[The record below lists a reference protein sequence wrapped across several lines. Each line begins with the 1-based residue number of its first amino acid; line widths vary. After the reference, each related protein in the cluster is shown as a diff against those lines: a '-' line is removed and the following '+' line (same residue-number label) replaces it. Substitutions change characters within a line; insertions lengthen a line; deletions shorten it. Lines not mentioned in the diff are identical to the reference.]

1 MKTTVERLIGAARQ
15 RDPWLGRWLP
25 LICAH
30 AAGTPVL
37 ELGCGW
43 GDDTAVLTAAGL
55 AVTAVDLSDALL
67 AQARQRV
74 PGATFLQQDLCDP
87 WPLDHAGVILASLSL
102 HYFDWVQTQALIR
115 RAAGVLGPDG
125 LLVCRLNSSRDVCYG
140 ALGRL
145 AGHRRIE
152 PGLYH
157 VHGSPKRFVSAA
169 DVDRLFAGWRV
180 LHRRHRVSLRF
191 GLPKAL
197 WELVLQPP
205 PGL

>member
-1 MKTTVERLIGAARQ
+1 MKATVHRVIGVARR
-15 RDPWLGRWLP
+15 RDPWLQPWLP
-25 LICAH
+25 QIIAH
-30 AAGTPVL
+30 AAGKPVL

-55 AVTAVDLSDALL
+55 AVTGLDLSPDLL
-67 AQARQRV
+67 AQARRRV
-74 PGATFLQQDLCDP
+74 PQATFVQQDLCDG
-87 WPLDHAGVILASLSL
+87 WPLDQAGVILASLSL
-102 HYFDWVQTQALIR
+102 HYFGWAQTRALID
-115 RAAGVLGPDG
+115 RAAGVLGPEG

-140 ALGRL
+140 ALGRWG
-145 AGHRRIE
+145 GHRRIE
-152 PGLYH
+152 PGLYR

-169 DVDRLFAGWRV
+169 DLDALFAGWRV

-205 PGL
+205 KAL